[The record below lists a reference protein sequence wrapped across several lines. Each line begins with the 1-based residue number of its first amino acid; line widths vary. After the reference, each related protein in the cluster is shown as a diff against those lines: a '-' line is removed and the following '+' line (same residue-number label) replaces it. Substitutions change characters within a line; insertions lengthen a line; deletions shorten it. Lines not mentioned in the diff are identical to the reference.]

1 MSKHDIESS
10 LVWMGL
16 GILFIIGSLKQ
27 GLFRRGIPGP
37 GFLPFI
43 VAIILVGL
51 SLMIFIPA
59 LIKKVEVQTT
69 KEITYLEKHTFKR
82 ISLAIFALFAYAIS
96 LKNMGYVLTTFLFML
111 FMPRILESIG
121 WVKIFFLALL
131 TAIFSYYLFFEL
143 EVQLPQGIF
152 GM

>member
-59 LIKKVEVQTT
+59 LRKKEEVQTT
-69 KEITYLEKHTFKR
+69 KEIAYLEKHTFKR